1 MAGRPAA
8 GMPVSP
14 PGGEHGL
21 VVVRAREIV
30 NPILAGHEG
39 REYTS
44 PPQPREQA
52 LALVAV
58 LLRYGGARRRHQRRR
73 VELRGR
79 RRPARDHARGR
90 DRWPAE
96 LNAPSVAERSTWQ

>member
-8 GMPVSP
+8 RMPVSP
-14 PGGEHGL
+14 AGSEHGL

-58 LLRYGGARRRHQRRR
+58 LLRSTAALADGNNGGGWSCA
-73 VELRGR
+73 VVGGR
-79 RRPARDHARGR
+79 LAITLEAASDGQQ
-90 DRWPAE
+90 
-96 LNAPSVAERSTWQ
+96 S